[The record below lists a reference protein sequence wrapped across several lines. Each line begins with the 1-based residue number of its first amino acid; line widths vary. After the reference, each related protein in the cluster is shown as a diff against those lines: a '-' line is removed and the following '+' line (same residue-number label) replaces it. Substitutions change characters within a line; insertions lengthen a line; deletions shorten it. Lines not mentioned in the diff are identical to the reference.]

1 MKGSDKVERGH
12 IHAKKNERNASY
24 RNQKVFRVIA
34 TRRWSTGR
42 LRTRN
47 ATLRNE
53 AARRPEDTSLEHAK
67 TLNTIE
73 IARTDFLALLS
84 PLLTL
89 LSYWWRPLEAEITFQ
104 DKLMLHASVTALAM
118 CIGRTEFHDLEEILL
133 RKFLGKGVFYS
144 R

>member
-89 LSYWWRPLEAEITFQ
+89 LSY
-104 DKLMLHASVTALAM
+104 
-118 CIGRTEFHDLEEILL
+118 
-133 RKFLGKGVFYS
+133 
-144 R
+144 